1 MIGEFC
7 FIKQQG
13 SLKTLKKEPPKIE
26 TLLEPIK
33 SENNKNLLEMKKNII
48 TSDQLIQQAKEFSF
62 RAHSSH
68 YFPCGRRYSTHLET
82 VANYCQQAS
91 LYDST
96 LDEGILLSTAY
107 LHDTVEDTEAT
118 NEDILNLFGQN
129 IANAVLA
136 LTKNKMLPKTQQM
149 QYSLQKI
156 SVLPKEVWIVKL
168 ADRIANL
175 QQTLFLYEGKWT
187 QDYREYY
194 KEESILISQTLGDA
208 SPYLQQ
214 KLSVLINSYK
224 RI

>member
-1 MIGEFC
+1 ME
-7 FIKQQG
+7 K
-13 SLKTLKKEPPKIE
+13 
-26 TLLEPIK
+26 
-33 SENNKNLLEMKKNII
+33 II
-48 TSDQLIQQAKEFSF
+48 TKTERLIEDAKSF
-62 RAHSSH
+62 AFEAHKNH
-68 YFPCGRRYSTHLET
+68 YFPCGRKYSTHLET
-82 VANYCQQAS
+82 VAELSRQALS
-91 LYDST
+91 NDST

-107 LHDTVEDTEAT
+107 LHDSVEDTAVT
-118 NEDILNLFGQN
+118 HEDILNLFGQN

-214 KLSVLINSYK
+214 KLSVLINSYN